1 MSSDGESLASDD
13 VDSDAAEEIFP
24 DEDAEDIDME
34 EPKEFIS
41 L

>member
-13 VDSDAAEEIFP
+13 VDSDAVEEIFP
-24 DEDAEDIDME
+24 EDDAEDFDME
-34 EPKEFIS
+34 EPKEFVS